1 MEELREKTIVANP
14 GTERGH
20 SGGGKPARYDLRLF
34 VAGNEP
40 NSALARA
47 SLEKICT
54 DYLAGNCHIDVI
66 DVLQDFQPA
75 LEENILVTPALI
87 VAQAGRRH
95 VIFGNL
101 TDIDKVLTVLEI
113 ESGR

>member
-1 MEELREKTIVANP
+1 MVASA
-14 GTERGH
+14 GTERSG
-20 SGGGKPARYDLRLF
+20 SGGGRPARYDLRLF

-47 SLEKICT
+47 TLERICA
-54 DYLAGNCHIDVI
+54 DYLAGNCRIDIV
-66 DVLQDFQPA
+66 DVLQDFESA
-75 LEENILVTPALI
+75 RKENILVTPALI
-87 VAQAGRRH
+87 VEQAGRRN

-101 TDIDKVLTVLEI
+101 TDVEKVLAVLEI

>member
-1 MEELREKTIVANP
+1 MVASA
-14 GTERGH
+14 GAIRGR

-47 SLEKICT
+47 SLERICA
-54 DYLAGNCHIDVI
+54 DYLADNCRMDIV
-66 DVLQDFQPA
+66 DVLQDSEPA
-75 LEENILVTPALI
+75 LKENILVTPAL
-87 VAQAGRRH
+87 VVEQAGRRN

-101 TDIDKVLTVLEI
+101 RDAEKVLAVLGI
-113 ESGR
+113 KSGK